1 MDYYDPLEVGIDDLV
16 KRIRVGKDTRE
27 FLNTSIGKAIIE
39 RATNEYKEGIRELQ
53 NMSESRWSFS
63 PEKEIL
69 MYREISD
76 KLASPVKIL
85 KWLASVIDQRPF
97 ASLLAA
103 RDRACPRRP
112 LPRLETIYTQE
123 IF

>member
-76 KLASPVKIL
+76 KLASPIKIL
-85 KWLASVIDQRPF
+85 KWLASVI
-97 ASLLAA
+97 ATGENA
-103 RDRACPRRP
+103 
-112 LPRLETIYTQE
+112 ETISRYKTSGE
-123 IF
+123 LEP